1 MRKIRVR
8 AVFLIVLLVLILLV
22 FFLFFP
28 GLSNNVPA
36 DAFQI

>member
-1 MRKIRVR
+1 MRKNRVR